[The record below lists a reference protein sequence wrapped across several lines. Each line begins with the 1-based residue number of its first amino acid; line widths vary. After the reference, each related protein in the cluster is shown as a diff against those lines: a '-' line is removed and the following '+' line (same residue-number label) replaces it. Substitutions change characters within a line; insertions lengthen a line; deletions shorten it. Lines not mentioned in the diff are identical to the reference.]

1 MREDRGSGAW
11 VIVHKKRGKAME
23 LKANDVRAMLATKDP
38 VDAVFLV
45 PLAGDEV
52 GAMMIKSIDA
62 GESPMVIAREYG
74 GNERALSWGVVCD
87 QYEIVTG

>member
-1 MREDRGSGAW
+1 MKLEADDLR
-11 VIVHKKRGKAME
+11 K
-23 LKANDVRAMLATKDP
+23 MLATKDA
-38 VDAVFLV
+38 VDAIFLV
-45 PLAGDEV
+45 PLAGDDV

-62 GESPMVIAREYG
+62 GESPMVIAREYS

>member
-1 MREDRGSGAW
+1 MKLEADDLR
-11 VIVHKKRGKAME
+11 K
-23 LKANDVRAMLATKDP
+23 MLATKDA
-38 VDAVFLV
+38 VDAIFLV
-45 PLAGDEV
+45 PLDGDDV

-62 GESPMVIAREYG
+62 GESPMVIAREYS

>member
-1 MREDRGSGAW
+1 LGQT
-11 VIVHKKRGKAME
+11 KKTKEKAME
-23 LKANDVRAMLATKDP
+23 LRANDVRAMLATKEP

-62 GESPMVIAREYG
+62 GESPMVIAREYS